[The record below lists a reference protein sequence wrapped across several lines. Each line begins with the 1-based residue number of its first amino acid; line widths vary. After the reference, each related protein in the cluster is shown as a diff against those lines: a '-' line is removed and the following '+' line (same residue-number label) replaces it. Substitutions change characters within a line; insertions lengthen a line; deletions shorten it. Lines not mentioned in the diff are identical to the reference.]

1 MAVNVQYLDEAAE
14 LTVLELMPNKDSMI
28 VGDEK
33 FGGRCKNRFRIARME
48 FGAGPPEKAEEG
60 CESGRDYQ
68 YRSNNMAEEGFY
80 FFEVQ
85 GFGEEGFR

>member
-1 MAVNVQYLDEAAE
+1 MAVNVQYLDEAAK

-33 FGGRCKNRFRIARME
+33 FGGRWFRRARME
-48 FGAGPPEKAEEG
+48 FDAGPPEKAEEG
-60 CESGRDYQ
+60 CEFGRDYQ
-68 YRSNNMAEEGFY
+68 YRSNSMAEEGFY
-80 FFEVQ
+80 FFGVQ